1 MDLAGQQPIQ
11 GPQQLKNGDSE
22 VGCHTLLS
30 GNPQN
35 LDFLSMGSPATAT
48 GTTIHEDRN
57 RGKYRQPLNS
67 ASTSCC
73 PCQQGGVAG
82 TTPEQTVP
90 WLVPTHRKRHSRG
103 AENCWKAELVK
114 ISEVSLEQKDWK
126 ITPRQEVSLSC
137 ISIQP
142 WYPHSF
148 FLSSNALCTPFS
160 TVQTLPLKKP
170 LLPW

>member
-1 MDLAGQQPIQ
+1 MDLLGQQPIQ

-22 VGCHTLLS
+22 VGCHTSLRKS
-30 GNPQN
+30 TKSR
-35 LDFLSMGSPATAT
+35 FLSMGSPATAT

-142 WYPHSF
+142 WYPHNF